1 MRDTF
6 LTKDTKQQ
14 VHKDVRPISSDCETF
29 PLEEQE
35 QDRGPRVVDTG
46 KDVLGRPYDE
56 TEIDGEMRKTYSP
69 AGDMPAAATFKP
81 SAPAK

>member
-6 LTKDTKQQ
+6 LTKDTKEQ
-14 VHKDVRPISSDCETF
+14 VHKDVKPIASDCETF
-29 PLEEQE
+29 PLETQE
-35 QDRGPRVVDTG
+35 QDRGPRVVDEGT
-46 KDVLGRPYDE
+46 DVLGRPYDE
-56 TEIDGEMRKTYSP
+56 TYVEGDMHKTFKP